1 MPSMQVKG
9 IQTKV
14 EIATK
19 MVVPEPVKDE
29 PAPLSATPVIVK
41 PVEPILPEP
50 VLPIPTPKSQDELAT
65 ISIATQ
71 TITNK
76 RAMIPS
82 TEPAKLPIT
91 DEQRV
96 IQAKQAI
103 EARWSR
109 KFDWNDSPIDMA
121 LEYLAELRL
130 EVEKGGLTLQRR
142 VSEARVEQVK
152 CYSCDNIIS
161 ISEGRWAG
169 MRTRNNYETGI
180 PESQYACSAA
190 CYLRLQRDFIHPTT
204 RTQ

>member
-29 PAPLSATPVIVK
+29 PVPLSATPIKVI
-41 PVEPILPEP
+41 EPEP
-50 VLPIPTPKSQDELAT
+50 VLPIPAPKSQDELAT
-65 ISIATQ
+65 ISIASQ
-71 TITNK
+71 TVTNK

-109 KFDWNDSPIDMA
+109 KFNWDDSPIDMA

-142 VSEARVEQVK
+142 VSEARVEKVK

-180 PESQYACSAA
+180 SESAYACSAA
-190 CYLRLQRDFIHPTT
+190 CYLKLQREYVHPTN
-204 RTQ
+204 RPQ